1 MRRLSAVRGI
11 GLLFFFCFCSHV
23 FAAGTDASAGGRT
36 VTTKVGEVFVIALDA
51 NRTTGYQ
58 WVLARPLNEKKAE
71 FICSKYKKLSDGR
84 AGEAGEDLLLFK
96 ALSPGKIK
104 IYLKYVRLW
113 EKDKKPARKA
123 VYTVIIRPLPAA

>member
-1 MRRLSAVRGI
+1 MRRFFVMFATGFMFLSCVCA
-11 GLLFFFCFCSHV
+11 LPP
-23 FAAGTDASAGGRT
+23 AAAADVSKSRT

-96 ALSPGKIK
+96 ALGPGKVK

-113 EKDKKPARKA
+113 EKDKKPARRA
-123 VYTVIIRPLPAA
+123 VYTVIIRPLPSA